1 MMKCT
6 KPEGCFNWLWRGKE
20 EKRKRLKFWLL
31 RRKKKGDDLGLCKH
45 TDIAPEIMIWLLP
58 SRLATQ

>member
-31 RRKKKGDDLGLCKH
+31 RRKKKEMTWGYVSILILHQK
-45 TDIAPEIMIWLLP
+45 
-58 SRLATQ
+58 